1 MDVLRDFVKKHKD
14 ILSYLFFGGL
24 TTIVS
29 FVVYF
34 LLHRWGQL
42 SATISNIV
50 AWICAVLFAFV
61 TNKPFVFQ
69 SHDWSKVVMIP
80 EFTKFVGSRIFSGL
94 FETGMLALT
103 VDFWQFHDLTMKII
117 ASVIVVILNY
127 VASKLLVFRS
137 TRKTK

>member
-1 MDVLRDFVKKHKD
+1 MRKLLEKYWD
-14 ILSYLFFGGL
+14 ILTYLFFGVL
-24 TTIVS
+24 TTAVNYL
-29 FVVYF
+29 VYLPCF
-34 LLHRWGQL
+34 NLLGWSASL
-42 SATISNIV
+42 SNVFAWIV
-50 AWICAVLFAFV
+50 AVAFAFL

-69 SHDWSKVVMIP
+69 SHDWSRAMLIP

-103 VDFWQFHDLTMKII
+103 VDFLQFHDLTMKII

-137 TRKTK
+137 ARKS

>member
-1 MDVLRDFVKKHKD
+1 MDALRGFVKKHRD

-34 LLHRWGQL
+34 LLHRFGQF

-69 SHDWSKVVMIP
+69 SHDWSRAMLIP

-103 VDFWQFHDLTMKII
+103 VDFLQFHDLTMKII

-137 TRKTK
+137 ARKS